1 MRYNI
6 SQLTASR
13 LAGGLASSTSR
24 KTRPASSPIHPFLR
38 PLSDGRF
45 HSFILLSCLANL
57 RQFIALIPAVLGTGA
72 ALPSPHVSR
81 IGHPIH
87 FPSTAFIQHHQVGIP
102 INRIL
107 NLLAVLS
114 SRNRRR
120 RNGDRNIETD
130 APYTEDEAAAPAFRP
145 DRGQR
150 SQGSTPLIFTH
161 VCRKASSYQCHTQ
174 HVF

>member
-1 MRYNI
+1 
-6 SQLTASR
+6 
-13 LAGGLASSTSR
+13 
-24 KTRPASSPIHPFLR
+24 
-38 PLSDGRF
+38 
-45 HSFILLSCLANL
+45 
-57 RQFIALIPAVLGTGA
+57 VLGTGA

-145 DRGQR
+145 GCGQRGQGPTTFVLTNLR
-150 SQGSTPLIFTH
+150 LQAPSEQRLCPHELQLHKWRHECGEFAEGPP
-161 VCRKASSYQCHTQ
+161 
-174 HVF
+174 